1 MALEQDI
8 AKLIEASNDLTTV
21 VDNKIVDIDAKVEQ
35 SKTKVDGYI
44 NQVNN
49 YINSARDKQS
59 HFRLTKNQALIP
71 NDEGTFPKYWSGGF
85 VKSAKVIETVT
96 TGVEPEQRSAL
107 AREFLQAI
115 NSDHKYFANSFKIWE
130 LEYYPNRRGDNSHVF
145 SYLMYQYFR
154 FSSYTTIAAVVKH
167 VKGLVPSKFWCHGL
181 KAGEPAK
188 LCGLNYGV
196 SSTRNHYSHCH
207 PYVEGGEGKPE
218 TETGIIQVALP
229 AVVTGDVDLSTGQ
242 WGQFPYLGDADQNA
256 YD

>member
-21 VDNKIVDIDAKVEQ
+21 VDNKIVDIDAKVAQ

-59 HFRLTKNQALIP
+59 HFRVTMNQALVP
-71 NDEGTFPKYWSGGF
+71 NDEQTFPKYWSGGF
-85 VKSAKVIETVT
+85 VKNAKVIETVT

-115 NSDHKYFANSFKIWE
+115 NSDRKYFANSFHIWE
-130 LEYYPNRRGDNSHVF
+130 LEYYPNRRGEQSNLSA
-145 SYLMYQYFR
+145 YLMYQYFR
-154 FSSYTTIAAVVKH
+154 APTYMTSAAVVKH
-167 VKGLVPSKFWCHGL
+167 IKGIVPNGWWCQGL
-181 KAGEPAK
+181 KAGEVAK
-188 LCGLNYGV
+188 LCGQAFSV
-196 SSTRNHYSHCH
+196 DSTRNIYSHCH
-207 PYVEGGEGKPE
+207 PYVHGEDKPE

-229 AVVTGDVDLSTGQ
+229 AVVTGDVDLSKGQ